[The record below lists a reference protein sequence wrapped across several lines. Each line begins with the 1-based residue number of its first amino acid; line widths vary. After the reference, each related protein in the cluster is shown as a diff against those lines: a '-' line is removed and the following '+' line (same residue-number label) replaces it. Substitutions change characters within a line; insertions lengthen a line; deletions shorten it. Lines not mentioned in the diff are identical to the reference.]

1 MRIQLAALILLSSLE
16 LSFCMATATIA
27 NQKAGTGV
35 HLPVGKDGEGEYT
48 AATKGCFD
56 VIDVTTPLVLEQIAK
71 QPIRTSGSPAIHIA
85 DYGTADAGTS
95 LGLLT
100 KMVNGIRKRF
110 DDPNKEV
117 VIHYEDQLTNE
128 WQVRFRQYQYDC
140 KQSLGYYFICAF
152 IQIDKKYSTT
162 CYFLI
167 SFLITLLYIR
177 TNKRAYSTTY

>member
-1 MRIQLAALILLSSLE
+1 MKFQLLNTMQFVSLLLVLSFALSSSLAATS
-16 LSFCMATATIA
+16 IA

-56 VIDVTTPLVLEQIAK
+56 VIDVTTPLILEQIK
-71 QPIRTSGSPAIHIA
+71 QQPARPFGSPAFHIA

-100 KMVNGIRKRF
+100 KMVEGVRSR
-110 DDPNKEV
+110 DGESEKEV

-128 WQVRFRQYQYDC
+128 WQVSTSTFIYYILYRYIHIHIYILCKYAFPTLQYPT
-140 KQSLGYYFICAF
+140 I
-152 IQIDKKYSTT
+152 
-162 CYFLI
+162 
-167 SFLITLLYIR
+167 LL
-177 TNKRAYSTTY
+177 